1 MKQINFMLFTAV
13 FILSGLNSQGQTAP
27 GGIAGIDGPQ
37 KVRTISVKTISG
49 EVVDVKV
56 PNIIRPGDQITGS
69 GITKTSSATLEG
81 VVIEVDG
88 KASNLKDKI
97 FKFIVPAGIASLPF
111 LIKNAKGE
119 TLGMTQI
126 PVNTP
131 NLPTPGNNVTV
142 PPQQIQM
149 PPQHAPGSFA
159 PMNYC
164 QPGEPLTIN
173 GFFDGNAANTNVTIN
188 NIPCEIITESNTGSF
203 AQIPDNLPAGK
214 ASLTIQEGG
223 ATQTMPI
230 QVITTNLSSNKT
242 TLRKGAKAEIN
253 VTISGLDNL
262 KLADN
267 HFTMQLTNQS
277 PANIVLKS
285 ETGNT
290 ITRNITE
297 SDVKG
302 GVYSF
307 TTTVTGISTGPFTL
321 NSNVSS
327 TTCTECWKQ
336 YENCI
341 AKVEA
346 DEKQCYKDCDKS
358 NGGTSCYLACSAAA
372 RLQEAECFAQYLG
385 CVRKKLGF

>member
-1 MKQINFMLFTAV
+1 
-13 FILSGLNSQGQTAP
+13 
-27 GGIAGIDGPQ
+27 
-37 KVRTISVKTISG
+37 
-49 EVVDVKV
+49 
-56 PNIIRPGDQITGS
+56 
-69 GITKTSSATLEG
+69 
-81 VVIEVDG
+81 
-88 KASNLKDKI
+88 
-97 FKFIVPAGIASLPF
+97 
-111 LIKNAKGE
+111 
-119 TLGMTQI
+119 
-126 PVNTP
+126 
-131 NLPTPGNNVTV
+131 
-142 PPQQIQM
+142 M

-173 GFFDGNAANTNVTIN
+173 GFFDGNASNTNVTIN
-188 NIPCEIITESNTGSF
+188 NIPCEIITESNWGSF
-203 AQIPDNLPAGK
+203 VQVPDSLTSGK
-214 ASLTIQEGG
+214 AFITIREGGVTQTTAIQVVTTSLT
-223 ATQTMPI
+223 
-230 QVITTNLSSNKT
+230 TNKS
-242 TLRKGAKAEIN
+242 TLRKGAKAEIKAT
-253 VTISGLDNL
+253 VSGLDGL

-267 HFTMQLTNQS
+267 HFTLQLTNQS
-277 PANIVLKS
+277 PANITLRS

-297 SDVKG
+297 SDVKE

-307 TTTVTGISTGPFTL
+307 TTTVTGIASGPFTL

-358 NGGTSCYLACSAAA
+358 NGGTACYLACSAAA
-372 RLQEAECFAQYLG
+372 RLQESECFAQYLG